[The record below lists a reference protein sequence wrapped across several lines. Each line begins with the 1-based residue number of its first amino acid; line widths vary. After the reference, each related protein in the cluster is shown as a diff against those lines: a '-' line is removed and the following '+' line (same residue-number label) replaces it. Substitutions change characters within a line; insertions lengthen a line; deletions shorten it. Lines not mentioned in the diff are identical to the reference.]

1 MVDLLEPGD
10 AILVLDL
17 DGSDTSEPARGTTT
31 AADHRGSLARAVTDA
46 TRATD
51 VLVMTERGV
60 LVVLLLDPAP
70 ETPLAVYERVT
81 DRWDD
86 RDVGRSV
93 RAATVVCD
101 GDAPRESLKRA
112 LAQLRKG
119 GRGLIQAR
127 ARSTTPRAA
136 DG

>member
-1 MVDLLEPGD
+1 MVDLLAPGD

-17 DGSDTSEPARGTTT
+17 DGIETIDPTRGAMT
-31 AADHRGSLARAVTDA
+31 AADHRGTLARAVTDA

-70 ETPLAVYERVT
+70 ETPRAVYERVT

-86 RDVGRSV
+86 RNVGGTV

-101 GDAPRESLKRA
+101 GGAPRDSLQRA
-112 LAQLRKG
+112 LDQLRKG
-119 GRGLIQAR
+119 GHGLTHAR
-127 ARSTTPRAA
+127 VRSTPPEAV